1 MLTEFGK
8 ICRKIRIES
17 NELMADMASNL
28 GVSTAFL
35 SAVEHG
41 RKKVPDGWVDMI
53 SEIYNIDEVT
63 TRKIKNAALESI
75 KQVRINL
82 EDKSD
87 SEKELVVAFAR
98 SFEKMTEEDKERLL
112 ELLRKE

>member
-1 MLTEFGK
+1 MEDFK
-8 ICRKIRIES
+8 F
-17 NELMADMASNL
+17 
-28 GVSTAFL
+28 STLEYKRPDFEKTGAF
-35 SAVEHG
+35 AEE
-41 RKKVPDGWVDMI
+41 M
-53 SEIYNIDEVT
+53 T
-63 TRKIKNAALESI
+63 QKIKNAALESI